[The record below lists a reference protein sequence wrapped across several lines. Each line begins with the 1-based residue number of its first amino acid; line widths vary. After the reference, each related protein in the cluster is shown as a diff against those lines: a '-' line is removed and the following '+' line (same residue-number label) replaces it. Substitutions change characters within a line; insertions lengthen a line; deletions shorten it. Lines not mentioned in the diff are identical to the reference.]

1 MHSWSHACE
10 CGWGISEQVTR
21 NRMTATKISLRRQM
35 MKGGRFIETLLFG
48 EMPLALPSRSVSI
61 GRLFLRV
68 CLFASSTMSVHMQ
81 YAVISVLQGC
91 SVLKVDRGVG
101 GGGWWRGVVC
111 ETLARSSFQFRVINN
126 AQSNPQSSKEPKK
139 RAAGVFKAVSTTP
152 SSPDSSSRASS
163 AGLSYSIA

>member
-1 MHSWSHACE
+1 
-10 CGWGISEQVTR
+10 
-21 NRMTATKISLRRQM
+21 MTATKISLRRQM

-68 CLFASSTMSVHMQ
+68 CLFASSRMSVQ

-91 SVLKVDRGVG
+91 SVLKVDRVVG

-111 ETLARSSFQFRVINN
+111 ETLVHSSFRFRVINN

-139 RAAGVFKAVSTTP
+139 RAAGVFKAVLATP